1 MCFVVFDVGFSV
13 LHGCAGLLCSV
24 LWTPLYGILSCFA
37 PRGPPTFLQFGV
49 PKDCIFLC
57 CLGCC
62 PSVFQLLG
70 DGGVGGVEGVA
81 GLLDLV
87 GAAV

>member
-49 PKDCIFLC
+49 PKDCIFVLFGVLPFC
-57 CLGCC
+57 VSAAGG
-62 PSVFQLLG
+62 V
-70 DGGVGGVEGVA
+70 GVGGVEGVA

>member
-1 MCFVVFDVGFSV
+1 MASAVAPFVEHFYPV
-13 LHGCAGLLCSV
+13 LHLGDHPHFCS
-24 LWTPLYGILSCFA
+24 LGY
-37 PRGPPTFLQFGV
+37 PRAA
-49 PKDCIFLC
+49 FLC

-70 DGGVGGVEGVA
+70 GVGVGGVEGVA